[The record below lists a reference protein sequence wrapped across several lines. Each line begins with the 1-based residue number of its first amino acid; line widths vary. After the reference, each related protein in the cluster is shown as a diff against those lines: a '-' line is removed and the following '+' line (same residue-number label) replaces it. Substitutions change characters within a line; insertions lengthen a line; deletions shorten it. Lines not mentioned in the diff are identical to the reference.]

1 MSNRAKS
8 ASRNGTE
15 KSRSKS
21 SADFERRVAELAADI
36 HLQMGTKMCTEEG
49 NPGVGRKQEGG
60 NQAGAQREREQDEK
74 SDRAARVIS
83 NEYKEY
89 KRVKSRQQLLLLI
102 FQHSFEL
109 SFKKIAEVKVRLSV
123 FFA

>member
-21 SADFERRVAELAADI
+21 SHFERRVAELAADI
-36 HLQMGTKMCTEEG
+36 HLQMGTKMRTEEG

-60 NQAGAQREREQDEK
+60 NQAGAQREREKDEK
-74 SDRAARVIS
+74 NDRAARLIS
-83 NEYKEY
+83 DEYKEY
-89 KRVKSRQQLLLLI
+89 KRVKCRQQLLLLI
-102 FQHSFEL
+102 MQRSFEL
-109 SFKKIAEVKVRLSV
+109 SFLKKSQRLRY
-123 FFA
+123 A

>member
-1 MSNRAKS
+1 MV
-8 ASRNGTE
+8 GE

-21 SADFERRVAELAADI
+21 SDFERRVAELAADI
-36 HLQMGTKMCTEEG
+36 HLQMGTKMRTEEG
-49 NPGVGRKQEGG
+49 NLGVGREQEGG

-102 FQHSFEL
+102 FQHRFE
-109 SFKKIAEVKVRLSV
+109 FFEKIAEVKVRLSV

>member
-21 SADFERRVAELAADI
+21 FFERRVAELAADI
-36 HLQMGTKMCTEEG
+36 HLQMGTKMRTVEG

-109 SFKKIAEVKVRLSV
+109 SFEKIAEVKVRLSV